1 MTFQDSSFLIVSKT
15 SIDRFQSR
23 GQQLCKLLGIIES
36 FNMRIKFKSHWIFF
50 VHKHA
55 SRRDVRWKR
64 SIENFR
70 FKDEE
75 TTKTRFHL
83 NFFRVFSENKQPGKL
98 HYRTFSLEKQKR
110 LLFWG
115 SWRGVPNPS
124 SQSKFGPN
132 PSSPANFCQNP
143 SYQI

>member
-23 GQQLCKLLGIIES
+23 GQQLCKFLGIIES
-36 FNMRIKFKSHWIFF
+36 FNMRIKFKSHRIFF

-70 FKDEE
+70 FKDEDNYQDKISLKFFSRIFRKQTARE
-75 TTKTRFHL
+75 ASLSHFFTRKAKAFTFLKEIFCIL
-83 NFFRVFSENKQPGKL
+83 NVTDAQL
-98 HYRTFSLEKQKR
+98 IVQAH
-110 LLFWG
+110 
-115 SWRGVPNPS
+115 
-124 SQSKFGPN
+124 
-132 PSSPANFCQNP
+132 
-143 SYQI
+143 